1 MDTDTESIAR
11 ASSRATRRRARPT
24 RTPAGSMVW
33 AARPGRICLRSEE
46 HTSELQSPCKLVC
59 RLLLEKKHS
68 HPTRREIAL
77 EAGPLD
83 EQVDH
88 DRVLAA
94 GLHRAD
100 ALTVHPVLGYG
111 DARVSRS
118 EL

>member
-59 RLLLEKKHS
+59 RLLLEKKHAAS
-68 HPTRREIAL
+68 VTANRTKRALKLEINKRIDFSGRHPDQARRQQ
-77 EAGPLD
+77 GGRRG
-83 EQVDH
+83 DH
-88 DRVLAA
+88 
-94 GLHRAD
+94 GH
-100 ALTVHPVLGYG
+100 
-111 DARVSRS
+111 ARRRT
-118 EL
+118 